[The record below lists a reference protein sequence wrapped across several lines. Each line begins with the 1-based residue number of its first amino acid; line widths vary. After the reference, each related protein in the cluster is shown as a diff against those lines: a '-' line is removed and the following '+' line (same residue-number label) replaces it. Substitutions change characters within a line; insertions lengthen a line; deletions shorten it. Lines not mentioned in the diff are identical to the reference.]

1 VTHLNDD
8 ELVLLHYGE
17 EAGGHAKSHVEG
29 CPECAERL
37 RRLGE
42 TLALAGAPDTPD
54 PDEGF
59 EARVWARLQPR
70 LAAPQ
75 ERAARPSWSRPWPRA
90 AVLAALAAS
99 LVVAFLLGREFPSRP
114 QPLPPEARERVLLV
128 AVDEHLERTRMVLLE
143 LANAPGGEGLDV
155 SVQRTAAH
163 DLVSA
168 SRLYRQSAAR
178 ADEPGLV
185 AVLEELER
193 VLTEVAAGP
202 DALGP
207 RDLSDLQNRIE
218 SRGLLFKCRVL
229 QSHVQKRERKA
240 LPGRPAST

>member
-8 ELVLLHYGE
+8 DLVLLHYGE
-17 EAGGHAKSHVEG
+17 DAGRARAHLEA

-37 RRLGE
+37 RLLGT
-42 TLALAGAPDTPD
+42 TLALAGAPETPE
-54 PDEGF
+54 PDDGF
-59 EARVWARLQPR
+59 EARVWARLQPQ
-70 LAAPQ
+70 LAAPA
-75 ERAARPSWSRPWPRA
+75 ERVARPSWRPHWPRA
-90 AVLAALAAS
+90 AGLAALAAS
-99 LVVAFLLGREFPSRP
+99 LAVAFLLGREFPSRP
-114 QPLPPEARERVLLV
+114 QPLSPAVRERVLLV
-128 AVDEHLERTRMVLLE
+128 AVDEHLERTRLVLLE
-143 LANAPGGEGLDV
+143 LSNAPAGEGLDV
-155 SVQRTAAH
+155 SLQRSAAH

-168 SRLYRQSAAR
+168 NRLYRRSAAR
-178 ADEPGLV
+178 SDEPALV

-207 RDLSDLQNRIE
+207 RELEALQERIE

-229 QSHVQKRERKA
+229 QSHVQKREKSA

>member
-1 VTHLNDD
+1 MTHLNDD

-17 EAGGHAKSHVEG
+17 EAGAQAKAHLEA

-37 RRLGE
+37 HRLGE
-42 TLALAGAPDTPD
+42 TLARATAPDTPE
-54 PDEGF
+54 PDEGI

-75 ERAARPSWSRPWPRA
+75 ERVERPSWRRHWPRA
-90 AVLAALAAS
+90 AGLAALAAS
-99 LVVAFLLGREFPSRP
+99 LIVAFLLGREFPSRP
-114 QPLPPEARERVLLV
+114 RPLPSEVRERVLLV
-128 AVDEHLERTRMVLLE
+128 AMDEHLERTRMVLLE
-143 LANAPGGEGLDV
+143 LANAPAGEGLDV
-155 SVQRTAAH
+155 SLQRTAAT

-168 SRLYRQSAAR
+168 NRLYRQSAAR
-178 ADEPGLV
+178 SDEPGLV

-207 RDLSDLQNRIE
+207 RDLAELQKRIE

-229 QSHVQKRERKA
+229 QSHVQKRERKP
-240 LPGRPAST
+240 LPGRAAST

>member
-1 VTHLNDD
+1 MTHLNDD

-17 EAGGHAKSHVEG
+17 EAGAPAKAHLEA
-29 CPECAERL
+29 CPECGERR

-42 TLALAGAPDTPD
+42 TLALAGAPETPE
-54 PDEGF
+54 PDDSF
-59 EARVWARLQPR
+59 EARVWARLQLR
-70 LAAPQ
+70 LAARP
-75 ERAARPSWSRPWPRA
+75 ERAGRLWWGRAWPRA
-90 AVLAALAAS
+90 AGLAALAAS
-99 LVVAFLLGREFPSRP
+99 LLVAFLLGREFPKHPR
-114 QPLPPEARERVLLV
+114 PLPPEVRERVLLV

-143 LANAPGGEGLDV
+143 LANAPAGEGLDV
-155 SVQRTAAH
+155 SLQRTAAL

-168 SRLYRQSAAR
+168 NRLYRQSAANFG
-178 ADEPGLV
+178 EPGIV

-193 VLTEVAAGP
+193 VLIEVAAGP

-207 RDLSDLQNRIE
+207 RDLAELQKRIE
-218 SRGLLFKCRVL
+218 ARGLLFKCRVI